1 MTSDDTFAYIMDAE
15 LVRDALADW
24 PEGMVLAV
32 CLQADGDCKMVVGHD
47 SEGSRIL
54 RRVAAAVDRAPRTFA
69 VAPAVD
75 GWPTRRVRFSDEQD
89 ILNMVADAPELVEVA
104 ARFADMHGQPDAEPA
119 SDPEQAEPAAKEPP
133 QPSVMS
139 QMKQR
144 LHLGLTTVRKPAP
157 AEAGMPP
164 GFAPLDSPSR
174 AGCQF
179 ATGTIGGHGAGVRVA
194 VSPDKI
200 SIQTEPK
207 TASKVGFSADFRH
220 FYLPREVL
228 KGWKPGRAAIIDIP
242 AEKFPESLRNAF
254 MGRKFHL
261 DVTVTSEGVFLTHGP
276 ALPAEQTPVSESKR
290 RWRLPLRAAA
300 AILVALGAGGAALAV
315 MTGTTAP
322 EVAELLAAALP

>member
-1 MTSDDTFAYIMDAE
+1 MTSDDTFAYILDTG

-32 CLQADGDCKMVVGHD
+32 CLQADGGCKMVVGHE
-47 SEGSRIL
+47 SEGSQIL
-54 RRVAAAVDRAPRTFA
+54 RRVAVAVERDARSFA

-75 GWPTRRVRFSDEQD
+75 GWPTRRVRFSEEQD
-89 ILNMVADAPELVEVA
+89 ILNMVAEAPELVQVATDYAEARHQPEVA
-104 ARFADMHGQPDAEPA
+104 APAPAQAAAPAPDPA
-119 SDPEQAEPAAKEPP
+119 P

-139 QMKQR
+139 QVKQR
-144 LHLGLTTVRKPAP
+144 LHLGLGAVRRPATP
-157 AEAGMPP
+157 DTGMPP

-207 TASKVGFSADFRH
+207 QASKVGFSADFRH
-220 FYLPREVL
+220 FYLPRDVL

-242 AEKFPESLRNAF
+242 ADQFPESLRNAF
-254 MGRKFHL
+254 LGRKFHL

-315 MTGTTAP
+315 MTGTGAP
-322 EVAELLAAALP
+322 EMAELLAAALP